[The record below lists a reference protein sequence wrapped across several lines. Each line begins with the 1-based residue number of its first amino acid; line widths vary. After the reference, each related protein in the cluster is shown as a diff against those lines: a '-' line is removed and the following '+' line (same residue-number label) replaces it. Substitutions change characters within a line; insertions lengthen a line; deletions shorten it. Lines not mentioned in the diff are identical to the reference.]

1 MECLWRDPWVVVD
14 YAHTPQGLEQAL
26 RTLREVCSGRLW
38 CVFGCGGERDSGK
51 RPLMGQVAEALAD
64 QIIVTTDNPRSEA
77 PAMIVQG
84 ILSGIEHKERVCI
97 ELDRAKAIEQAV
109 LHAHE
114 EDTVLIAGK
123 GHETYQEIRGR
134 RLPFSDSE
142 VVRRVIERRVCA

>member
-1 MECLWRDPWVVVD
+1 
-14 YAHTPQGLEQAL
+14 
-26 RTLREVCSGRLW
+26 
-38 CVFGCGGERDSGK
+38 
-51 RPLMGQVAEALAD
+51 
-64 QIIVTTDNPRSEA
+64 
-77 PAMIVQG
+77 

-142 VVRRVIERRVCA
+142 VVRRVIERRLFT